1 MPLDVNEFASKI
13 KEKYPEYKDVDNKL
27 LAQKMIEKY
36 PEYKD
41 KVSLEAP
48 KKKEATES
56 QLKQPKASSS
66 SDTQG
71 TEEQK
76 PSVSSGSVKNN
87 VFTGYPGKEGKK
99 YQLKDGVWYEYSST
113 IPKEGGK
120 NIDLYEKPITNVG
133 RVDALNS
140 FFKQKAYYNQQH
152 KTETKLKDK
161 IIEEQKALKGQGH
174 NVDIN
179 GLMDDKTLIAK
190 NKDQAKVVI
199 SEKEK
204 ARKEK
209 VLTSIDSYINK
220 GLIGNEEEQ
229 VVSFLRN
236 KFSKDGFIFEES
248 GAGDNLSISYRANG
262 VTTKAGEIS
271 LDNWTTGGDIE
282 EMNKLKSFMKN
293 AYMTTSER
301 KEVANASNVRD
312 LVKLMGRNPLKYGKE
327 VVSEDVFTNHIDKS
341 YMTLS
346 LEQKRL
352 KDDYKQLDLDIQKY
366 NENPSSEKL
375 KEIQNRK
382 SELSVREYAIVKEY
396 GDIKN
401 ATRNYSKAVG
411 TYTADKAKEGNF
423 AGIIAGGLAQGL
435 TNIEK
440 MVAETAID
448 VIPYLSA
455 PVDPMTE
462 QKLKATG
469 YTDAQIKDY
478 AAKELKQRLLPKL
491 KEGIQ
496 NVATVGTTTQEYVQS
511 KDRNDI
517 EKTANFLSES
527 IGTALSAGGNPTLQK
542 IAFFSQS
549 YNAMEEQMMNGSDFE
564 GLTENQ
570 KKLVSVPYGIVIG
583 ALEKLGFEIGT
594 GQNAAL
600 NGAVSKVIARTFT
613 ELPKDASIQ
622 LIEKTLAQNAKTIIA
637 QGVARV
643 GVSALSEGLVEGVQ
657 NVAETGEKYLVN
669 KIEGFDYFQNVPD
682 ITTSEGIKAALNEA
696 KTDAYYGA
704 LGGLVMSGLSQSY
717 NAAKNGF
724 NEKQN
729 DLKFEDWLDGISD
742 DKLVQA
748 TKLDIKTKLAN
759 GDITKEQAQEQIE
772 GLDKARA
779 LLNEIPA
786 EYSVRDKRTSFNLIQ
801 EKKKLEKDIQG
812 KDEASVFAQKERINA
827 INEELK
833 TISLNNATKEST
845 EQQQEIPTESN
856 ISERQ
861 GATEGQQ
868 EVREG
873 EGSERTATQPEAN
886 ISDSNIPSEEAQ
898 VVDYTSKTDKEL
910 YDIQSKYEESDNEN
924 EQQIFSDSEK
934 ELERREKD
942 KVFSVPL
949 SEVSKV
955 LDELRLQE
963 KNMPNGFGIFTDL
976 EDLSESKIVAERYLS
991 PEKLSDREVES
1002 DFMSAL
1008 RGNPKTWYAD
1018 GLKLRE
1024 SVKESGNRGVSFEDL
1039 INKAKQLYINDG
1051 YDVKVADEIISSK
1064 LAPIFGEQK
1073 AEYNKSAQQTEE
1085 QVIPSIETKIEEY
1098 EQRTENEVV
1107 APNIE
1112 TTKTKKAKSIPRT
1125 KKALE
1130 VETNDLQDIV
1140 KKHFISGGKI
1150 NVNSAMQSLFGNKNG
1165 KSIASEYRKRIG
1177 LHHRL
1182 GSTVDGLAHLLWE
1195 QNRDTLGDSTTTMEW
1210 RDAIESVLTDNVG
1223 TKNMIDSLLAKSEE
1237 SVTDAEAKYWEDKY
1251 DLNAL
1256 EGFDESEL
1264 MDAESVL
1271 DNMTNEEMAK
1281 MYDEIIASEQAEYN
1295 PTLDEI
1301 KNLDVTDKTNLQ
1313 KVQSFLDNALNDLD
1327 AFGKETLGMNLPVA
1341 VARVVLKTVKTLVDA
1356 GVSLEQAFKQAAQ
1369 KHNVKEVDIA
1379 DTLTA
1384 LSNKKKDTQAST
1396 AAKNISKKP
1405 VTKVTVNEA
1414 TALKDQLKLEV
1425 KAAREGAKS
1434 VKDQQNE
1441 LLDKV
1446 RKMGSKGVI
1455 TTRQTRA
1462 LLNKIRKLNLNN
1474 DVAVNDFFKYS
1485 EKIFNDAE
1493 YAEKLGRANN
1503 LRKSAKKK
1511 VKNKDNNQGPI
1522 IALVNDFAKI
1532 NTDNVADLDEY
1543 IEMANKLN
1551 NAAKSSRVTKLGV
1564 AFKEATSIAEANA
1577 YITKELERQEKET
1590 KRELLRKFDDLVRNG
1605 LISDSMT
1612 LKEMEEFIK
1621 LLDGEEDVESKEEKE
1636 ALTREYVK
1644 AKFDELSA
1652 SIKDILDSDDTISD
1666 ADRKLMSDVLGIDL
1680 DNVGI
1685 RDSFRFVEAMDNFQ
1699 MNGITSGVE
1708 AMMRSYTGV
1717 ENAKELQSSGFKSFV
1732 LKRLFSKAY
1741 GKFRA
1746 KQTYSL
1752 PILFENM
1759 FAGESA
1765 ARVFMKKSG
1774 YNDVANGKVSALV
1787 KHNEK
1792 LREHKKLFSKSK
1804 PNGKNFNDAENIHE
1818 RGIFAYLIRSVNDD
1832 PTAVDSMFQ
1841 KRLDNVKRTIENHR
1855 NTKSEKHQK
1864 IADSLEKV
1872 AKKMGIFEDNPTIE
1886 SIESKVD
1893 EINKKDIQWWV
1904 DSWSEIYPELSDVS
1918 LSVYNT
1924 VLARDAFYTTDT
1936 IGNINRKFDLT
1947 DETGGFSV
1955 NTADTKKTG
1964 VLHENNRFKIGEKNS
1979 DSIIDFNFDANQDKA
1994 FKAALVDVNTAGP
2007 IRQLKAFMDSK
2018 YISDIVATKEDL
2030 EVLKERLYNYVK
2042 RTKGKAV
2049 SEDDIKASASF
2060 NRKLNRLS
2068 LLNTSLILGRPSQY
2082 LLQTV
2087 PIIAN
2092 TMLNTSTVGRF
2103 DIGDAVSRSA
2113 IKFLSRTNRTIAI
2126 RALDARAHIEKAERY
2141 LDKNPEAL
2149 SEKAGDVIDKVNE
2162 FWLKY
2167 TLQNADVWVANASW
2181 LTYYQDYLHKNK
2193 GIATGSIDWDSHEVD
2208 EDAADYAQQKVD
2220 RQQNISDPHMA
2231 GEWQQSSSATKKI
2244 LTKVIMPFSNFAMN
2258 QKSRLNADLRA
2269 LRFGTAEDRKE
2280 ARFSIIGMATEQVIF
2295 RGVQAAIH
2303 IGLHNLGA
2311 SLFGYDDDD
2320 EEKEKIKKRYLDS
2333 SVKQGLSDVLSPN
2346 PALDGLTVSAINF
2359 LSESSETVRGMF
2371 SDDTELNN
2379 AVKEK
2384 NAQLEEEG
2392 KPIMGEKEEIVFRD
2406 KYIQENIWRLDDF
2419 VSDDKLGMFG
2429 IAVKK
2434 GGQFK
2439 DLVQKV
2445 NSENGF
2451 MVENKMTKEETR
2463 KFLIPEDRKKLQS
2476 ALVLDAAYLL
2486 RALPTEVNAILTNQE
2501 KSITKRALNAKQY
2514 DNYEQIKKEYKKD
2527 LSANWRYDL
2536 IQSSKSINSIMNGI
2550 EMFDDYNMT
2559 EKKYDDFKAAK
2570 KIAKD
2575 KKISWDDKSLS
2586 YFILDEL
2593 DAGRKP
2599 SQIKFE

>member
-27 LAQKMIEKY
+27 LTQKMIEKY

-41 KVSLEAP
+41 KVSLGTP

-56 QLKQPKASSS
+56 QLKQPKVSSS
-66 SDTQG
+66 SATQG

-87 VFTGYPGKEGKK
+87 VFTGYPGKEKNEYKIDQGKWLRKEPSGQWEVVNNSGSIIGLNKQFKKNIVPTADLSKVNSSLMDKSEEEVVPFLKSNYGNLGFVFEQVGVGTDKVRVMTKDGANSEIFHLDNWTNSVDSAESIRLKAFLKEHTETLDRQKQVALNQQIQDIKNANKAPNVEGVDKTSDMWIPLEQRMKKAELEKEYTKGSQSRLNKLTEDLKKAKQTKGTYDDNFVKARISEYYGNSNELSKQKEYVSNNLQDINRTSEFLKKENEDAQKK
-99 YQLKDGVWYEYSST
+99 YEQYKVALDENGGVETEELKALREDFQSKDAYVKANAT
-113 IPKEGGK
+113 
-120 NIDLYEKPITNVG
+120 
-133 RVDALNS
+133 ALNEIS
-140 FFKQKAYYNQQH
+140 NDVIGNAKKLQKITVEHLLNQQ
-152 KTETKLKDK
+152 KKGTAVGAVRNAFIRGFSNFADEETTDAMVQLFGSDYTTEEFENDPNASLVRKALTGISRSIGAATSGAVVGPYGSMASLVHDSYESFKKGLDENPDLKSMSEEDKEALSMSVGLVGGILEEFGVTSVMKGTKLGNKFTNYLLS
-161 IIEEQKALKGQGH
+161 KALKGLPAKATTEMIEAAVKDNLG
-174 NVDIN
+174 N
-179 GLMDDKTLIAK
+179 LIKSKAIKIVGGSLIEGSTEFTQDLAESSATELYDLAK
-190 NKDQAKVVI
+190 GKDLFSNKDWLSTAGESFIIGAIGGGLVKAP
-199 SEKEK
+199 SE
-204 ARKEK
+204 A
-209 VLTSIDSYINK
+209 V
-220 GLIGNEEEQ
+220 GLI
-229 VVSFLRN
+229 
-236 KFSKDGFIFEES
+236 KDGF
-248 GAGDNLSISYRANG
+248 DLKN
-262 VTTKAGEIS
+262 
-271 LDNWTTGGDIE
+271 
-282 EMNKLKSFMKN
+282 NKKN
-293 AYMTTSER
+293 AFLD
-301 KEVANASNVRD
+301 EVLADEQSRNA
-312 LVKLMGRNPLKYGKE
+312 
-327 VVSEDVFTNHIDKS
+327 
-341 YMTLS
+341 
-346 LEQKRL
+346 L
-352 KDDYKQLDLDIQKY
+352 KDIIKSKILSKELTPEQAAEQIKAIDEVSSTLNKI
-366 NENPSSEKL
+366 NP
-375 KEIQNRK
+375 
-382 SELSVREYAIVKEY
+382 ELSNE
-396 GDIKN
+396 
-401 ATRNYSKAVG
+401 
-411 TYTADKAKEGNF
+411 DK
-423 AGIIAGGLAQGL
+423 
-435 TNIEK
+435 
-440 MVAETAID
+440 
-448 VIPYLSA
+448 Y
-455 PVDPMTE
+455 
-462 QKLKATG
+462 
-469 YTDAQIKDY
+469 
-478 AAKELKQRLLPKL
+478 
-491 KEGIQ
+491 
-496 NVATVGTTTQEYVQS
+496 
-511 KDRNDI
+511 
-517 EKTANFLSES
+517 
-527 IGTALSAGGNPTLQK
+527 
-542 IAFFSQS
+542 
-549 YNAMEEQMMNGSDFE
+549 
-564 GLTENQ
+564 
-570 KKLVSVPYGIVIG
+570 
-583 ALEKLGFEIGT
+583 
-594 GQNAAL
+594 
-600 NGAVSKVIARTFT
+600 
-613 ELPKDASIQ
+613 
-622 LIEKTLAQNAKTIIA
+622 
-637 QGVARV
+637 
-643 GVSALSEGLVEGVQ
+643 
-657 NVAETGEKYLVN
+657 
-669 KIEGFDYFQNVPD
+669 
-682 ITTSEGIKAALNEA
+682 
-696 KTDAYYGA
+696 
-704 LGGLVMSGLSQSY
+704 
-717 NAAKNGF
+717 
-724 NEKQN
+724 
-729 DLKFEDWLDGISD
+729 
-742 DKLVQA
+742 
-748 TKLDIKTKLAN
+748 
-759 GDITKEQAQEQIE
+759 
-772 GLDKARA
+772 
-779 LLNEIPA
+779 
-786 EYSVRDKRTSFNLIQ
+786 TSFNLIQ

-861 GATEGQQ
+861 GTTEGQQ
-868 EVREG
+868 EVGKG
-873 EGSERTATQPEAN
+873 EGSERTAEKPEAN
-886 ISDSNIPSEEAQ
+886 ISDSNIASEEEEINKKADIERRRQEEYNTQYNALVAGQVLDNDGEPVYEEDKGIGANSLSTLTDKKYGHGHIRTSGLNSLEVLEKLLDGSDFSGMFGEIGSGVYNTWDSGKFIIVSNNINPTTNNKLNLNEIEIILNAGLSPFAQELANKYPNVVFKDFNGKKYDAKLDALKTKQTEAQIVPEQTPVAQ
-898 VVDYTSKTDKEL
+898 VIDSFDDVKNAN
-910 YDIQSKYEESDNEN
+910 NEN
-924 EQQIFSDSEK
+924 DLARLYNEEVGNLSNVNEK
-934 ELERREKD
+934 EKHIH
-942 KVFSVPL
+942 S
-949 SEVSKV
+949 SISKV
-955 LDELRLQE
+955 KKDSYVQFGDANNISQGMAKTYFRKDGLSIDQVAQE
-963 KNMPNGFGIFTDL
+963 ASQSLTGEFSSDAITPQDVVEYMNKYPNGFNPATP
-976 EDLSESKIVAERYLS
+976 S
-991 PEKLSDREVES
+991 
-1002 DFMSAL
+1002 
-1008 RGNPKTWYAD
+1008 GNPKLRAISEKYKEITGKQINSRIAKIKANNIGNESKVAAID
-1018 GLKLRE
+1018 SKLTQAIQTAGLLKTL
-1024 SVKESGNRGVSFEDL
+1024 ED
-1039 INKAKQLYINDG
+1039 NINDEG
-1051 YDVKVADEIISSK
+1051 FWTQF
-1064 LAPIFGEQK
+1064 PGGF
-1073 AEYNKSAQQTEE
+1073 
-1085 QVIPSIETKIEEY
+1085 TKEEY
-1098 EQRTENEVV
+1098 EQIKKEYNETSREELDAIANPIESRVNWDTENDE
-1107 APNIE
+1107 
-1112 TTKTKKAKSIPRT
+1112 
-1125 KKALE
+1125 
-1130 VETNDLQDIV
+1130 
-1140 KKHFISGGKI
+1140 ISGG
-1150 NVNSAMQSLFGNKNG
+1150 
-1165 KSIASEYRKRIG
+1165 
-1177 LHHRL
+1177 
-1182 GSTVDGLAHLLWE
+1182 
-1195 QNRDTLGDSTTTMEW
+1195 
-1210 RDAIESVLTDNVG
+1210 AIEQ
-1223 TKNMIDSLLAKSEE
+1223 KQEE
-1237 SVTDAEAKYWEDKY
+1237 TSFE
-1251 DLNAL
+1251 
-1256 EGFDESEL
+1256 
-1264 MDAESVL
+1264 
-1271 DNMTNEEMAK
+1271 
-1281 MYDEIIASEQAEYN
+1281 
-1295 PTLDEI
+1295 EI

-1384 LSNKKKDTQAST
+1384 LSNKKKETQAST

-1522 IALVNDFAKI
+1522 IALVNDFVKI

-1577 YITKELERQEKET
+1577 YITKEIERQEKET

-1621 LLDGEEDVESKEEKE
+1621 SLDGEEDVESKEEKE

-1717 ENAKELQSSGFKSFV
+1717 ENAKELQSSGFKSFE

-1774 YNDVANGKVSALV
+1774 YNDVANGKVAALV

-1936 IGNINRKFDLT
+1936 IGNINRRFDLT

-1955 NTADTKKTG
+1955 NTADTQRTG

-2092 TMLNTSTVGRF
+2092 TMINTSTVGRF

-2149 SEKAGDVIDKVNE
+2149 SEKAGDAFDKVNE

-2193 GIATGSIDWDSHEVD
+2193 GVATGSIDWDSHEVD

-2269 LRFGTAEDRKE
+2269 LRFGTAEDKKE
-2280 ARFSIIGMATEQVIF
+2280 AWFSIAGMATEQAIF
-2295 RGVQAAIH
+2295 RGVQAAIG
-2303 IGLHNLGA
+2303 IGLYNLGS

-2320 EEKEKIKKRYLDS
+2320 EEEEKIKKRYLDS
-2333 SVKQGLSDVLSPN
+2333 SVKQGLSDVFSPN

-2392 KPIMGEKEEIVFRD
+2392 KPVMGKKEEIAFRD
-2406 KYIQENIWRLDDF
+2406 KYIQENIWQLDDF
-2419 VSDDKLGMFG
+2419 VSDDKLGMFS
-2429 IAVKK
+2429 IAIKK

-2463 KFLIPEDRKKLQS
+2463 KFLIPEDREKLQS

-2486 RALPTEVNAILTNQE
+2486 RALVPTEVNTMLTNQE